1 VARTLNLWQTAEDG
15 GKTWEIAFDGRY
27 VREKPWAPTRRK
39 LVGPWALGAS
49 EVIEVAALALVRGA
63 RP

>member
-27 VREKPWAPTRRK
+27 VREKP
-39 LVGPWALGAS
+39 
-49 EVIEVAALALVRGA
+49 
-63 RP
+63 